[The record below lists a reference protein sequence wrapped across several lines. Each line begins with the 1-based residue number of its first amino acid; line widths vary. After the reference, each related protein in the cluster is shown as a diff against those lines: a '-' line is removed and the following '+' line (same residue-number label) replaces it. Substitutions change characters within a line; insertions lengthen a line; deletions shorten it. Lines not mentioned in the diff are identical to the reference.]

1 MKRFFLVIFTVVAV
15 FFITACSNK
24 NQGGNDSGKQ
34 VLNVFNWGEYI
45 GLDPVTI
52 NGVTYDDV
60 IDAFEKIYNVK
71 VNYETFDSNEAMY
84 TKLIAGD
91 ARYDVIIP
99 SDYMIERLIKQDRL
113 NKIDFSLIPNY
124 SLISQDIVNKLDEE
138 YPDIE
143 MNDYVVPYFYGTV
156 GILYDKTKVTK
167 TVDSWSILWDEDYKK
182 KIFMYDS
189 QRDSLMVALK
199 LLGYSMNTH
208 DLDELQQAK
217 EKLIEQKPLVYAYV
231 GDSVIQQMIDGEAYL
246 AVVYSG
252 DAAYI
257 MYNNPNMSFA
267 IPKEG
272 TNFWI
277 DSMVIPKTSQNVE
290 LAHKFINF
298 MISPEIARAN
308 TEYVMYTTPVEQVF
322 NEVIEEDWA
331 NNYAYNPTII
341 DVFGGNIQ
349 TEVFRDPGDFIK
361 EYDKIWSEVLS
372 PERNYIVPIVIG
384 GVVIIGLVAYLVLK
398 KRKNRVY

>member
-52 NGVTYDDV
+52 NGVTYDNV

-156 GILYDKTKVTK
+156 GIVYDKTKVTK

-257 MYNNPNMSFA
+257 MDNNPNMSFA

>member
-52 NGVTYDDV
+52 NGVTYDNV

-231 GDSVIQQMIDGEAYL
+231 GDSVNQQMIDGEAYL

>member
-52 NGVTYDDV
+52 NGVTYDNV

-257 MYNNPNMSFA
+257 MDNNPNMSFA

>member
-231 GDSVIQQMIDGEAYL
+231 GDSVNQQMIDGEAYL

>member
-1 MKRFFLVIFTVVAV
+1 MKKFFLVVFTVIAV
-15 FFITACSNK
+15 FTISACGKQNK
-24 NQGGNDSGKQ
+24 GGNDGGKQ

-52 NGVTYDDV
+52 DGVTYDNV
-60 IDAFEKIYNVK
+60 IDAFEKLYDVK

-99 SDYMIERLIKQDRL
+99 SDYMIERLIKQNRL
-113 NKIDFSLIPNY
+113 NKLDFSKIPNY
-124 SLISQDIVNKLDEE
+124 SLISQDIINKLDQE
-138 YPDIE
+138 YTDIE
-143 MNDYVVPYFYGTV
+143 MNEYVVPYFYGTV

-208 DLDELQQAK
+208 DSEELQEAK
-217 EKLIEQKPLVYAYV
+217 EKLLEQKPLVYAYV
-231 GDSVIQQMIDGEAYL
+231 GDSIIQQMIEGEAYL

-257 MYNNPNMSFA
+257 MDNNPNMAYA

-277 DSMVIPKTSQNVE
+277 DSMVIPTTSRNVD
-290 LAHKFINF
+290 LAHQFINF
-298 MISPEIARAN
+298 MISPEIARTN

-322 NEVIEEDWA
+322 DEVIEDEWA
-331 NNYAYNPTII
+331 NNIAYNPTVI
-341 DVFGGNIQ
+341 DVFGGDIK

-361 EYDKIWSEVLS
+361 EYDKIWSEVLA
-372 PERNYIVPIVIG
+372 PERNYIIPIIIG
-384 GVVIIGLVAYLVLK
+384 GVVLVGLVAYFVVK
-398 KRKNRVY
+398 KRKKKVY

>member
-156 GILYDKTKVTK
+156 GIVYDKTKVTK

-231 GDSVIQQMIDGEAYL
+231 GDSVNQQMIDGEAYL

>member
-45 GLDPVTI
+45 GFDPVTI
-52 NGVTYDDV
+52 NGVTYDNV

-257 MYNNPNMSFA
+257 MDNNPNMSFA

-384 GVVIIGLVAYLVLK
+384 GVVIIGLVACLVLK

>member
-257 MYNNPNMSFA
+257 MDNNPNMSFA